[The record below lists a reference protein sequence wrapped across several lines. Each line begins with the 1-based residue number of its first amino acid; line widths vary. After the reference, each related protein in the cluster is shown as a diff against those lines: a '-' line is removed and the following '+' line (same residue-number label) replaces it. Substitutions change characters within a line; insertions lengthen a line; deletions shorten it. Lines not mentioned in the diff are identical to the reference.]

1 MAKVKPSV
9 IILEQLLEIN
19 TMKTTRKH
27 IADRAKS
34 LKVANDKAAR
44 VKRMEVYM
52 QSTHQVFLSNLQ
64 RAEQLQV
71 LGNGVLAG
79 PVAKRVGCAG

>member
-1 MAKVKPSV
+1 
-9 IILEQLLEIN
+9 
-19 TMKTTRKH
+19 MKTTRKH
-27 IADRAKS
+27 IAARAKT

-64 RAEQLQV
+64 RTEQLQV

-79 PVAKRVGCAG
+79 PVAK

>member
-1 MAKVKPSV
+1 
-9 IILEQLLEIN
+9 
-19 TMKTTRKH
+19 MKTTRKH
-27 IADRAKS
+27 MAPRAKT
-34 LKVANDKAAR
+34 LKVANDKAER

-79 PVAKRVGCAG
+79 PVAKRVAARA